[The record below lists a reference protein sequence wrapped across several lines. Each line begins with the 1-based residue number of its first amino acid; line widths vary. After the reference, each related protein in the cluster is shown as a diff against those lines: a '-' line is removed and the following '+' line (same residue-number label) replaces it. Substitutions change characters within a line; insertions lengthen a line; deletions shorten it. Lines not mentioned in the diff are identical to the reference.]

1 MGTVFLFSRILLLKV
16 GIFILK
22 ISKMIPKTATVI
34 LATLLVAIE
43 AQSSREVI
51 GERLKGFHDHFTSQA
66 NVIKDAGI
74 NTGKIMNSLSTQL
87 KSLLQDAVKEM
98 NDMEAKAI
106 DLQHQL
112 DAEKKTT
119 ASLKDANEKLT
130 EKNKVLLDDKE
141 KLDEENGKLKTDL
154 AKFNTDSAKCK
165 TDSAKYKT
173 DLTKCKK
180 DLEEL
185 GKVCHA
191 ALLECKSNLEDIGGK
206 LVKCNQDLKDCKTLK
221 TCSECKEKLGN
232 CDTQLKNS
240 EKENKI
246 LQNERDKCH
255 VDLEVCRGGIG
266 WEKVNGRYVKHF
278 NDQKV
283 TWSEAKASCEE
294 RNSKLLMVK
303 DDVTQEWTKKIHT
316 PVWIG
321 ATDQGHEGEWKWV
334 DGSSVDKTKKS
345 KHWGAGEPDSG
356 LGLVEEDCLAT
367 GFELLWI
374 HHGQWADEVCKSK
387 FTFACELPKV

>member
-154 AKFNTDSAKCK
+154 AKCNTDSATCKTDLSKCKTDSAKCK
-165 TDSAKYKT
+165 TNGVHQRVPETVHTDAEKFAK
-173 DLTKCKK
+173 
-180 DLEEL
+180 
-185 GKVCHA
+185 
-191 ALLECKSNLEDIGGK
+191 S
-206 LVKCNQDLKDCKTLK
+206 
-221 TCSECKEKLGN
+221 
-232 CDTQLKNS
+232 
-240 EKENKI
+240 
-246 LQNERDKCH
+246 
-255 VDLEVCRGGIG
+255 
-266 WEKVNGRYVKHF
+266 
-278 NDQKV
+278 
-283 TWSEAKASCEE
+283 
-294 RNSKLLMVK
+294 
-303 DDVTQEWTKKIHT
+303 
-316 PVWIG
+316 
-321 ATDQGHEGEWKWV
+321 
-334 DGSSVDKTKKS
+334 
-345 KHWGAGEPDSG
+345 
-356 LGLVEEDCLAT
+356 
-367 GFELLWI
+367 
-374 HHGQWADEVCKSK
+374 
-387 FTFACELPKV
+387 

>member
-16 GIFILK
+16 GIFIFK
-22 ISKMIPKTATVI
+22 ISKMIPKTAIVI
-34 LATLLVAIE
+34 FATLLVAIE
-43 AQSSREVI
+43 AKSSQDLI

-74 NTGKIMNSLSTQL
+74 NTDKIMNSLSTQL

-130 EKNKVLLDDKE
+130 EKNKVLQDDKE
-141 KLDEENGKLKTDL
+141 KLDVENGKLKTDL
-154 AKFNTDSAKCK
+154 AKCNTDSSTCKTDLTKCETDSAKCK
-165 TDSAKYKT
+165 TG
-173 DLTKCKK
+173 LTKCKK

-191 ALLECKSNLEDIGGK
+191 GLLECKSNLEDIGEK
-206 LVKCNQDLKDCKTLK
+206 LVQCNQDLTDCKNLK
-221 TCSECKEKLGN
+221 TCSECKEKLGK
-232 CDTQLKNS
+232 CDTQLKTS
-240 EKENKI
+240 EKENNI
-246 LQNERDKCH
+246 LQNERDKCL
-255 VDLEVCRGGIG
+255 VDLEVCRGGVG

-283 TWSEAKASCEE
+283 TWSQATASCEE

-321 ATDQGHEGEWKWV
+321 A
-334 DGSSVDKTKKS
+334 
-345 KHWGAGEPDSG
+345 
-356 LGLVEEDCLAT
+356 
-367 GFELLWI
+367 
-374 HHGQWADEVCKSK
+374 
-387 FTFACELPKV
+387 